1 MRSKLTYAGKDLR
14 FSHMS
19 LLCDGLYFKTGM
31 YTIIVLYT
39 MYQKIT
45 NQTDVIRSVLITM
58 MRQISETSLTVS
70 FITAQSTE
78 IARTSQVAIPT
89 SSRCAVHASDD
100 R

>member
-1 MRSKLTYAGKDLR
+1 
-14 FSHMS
+14 MS

-70 FITAQSTE
+70 FITTQSTE
-78 IARTSQVAIPT
+78 IARASQVAIPT